1 MATLGSLL
9 NVYALPTGRRI
20 VALRAVREIAAAM
33 GLTVLVSFLDAA
45 IAHDEQTRTVELDW
59 IRQKRQPTANPGEAV
74 VVDTELDRV
83 LGGIHAMLTGVVEG
97 ALPGQPVEEARTLL
111 TVLFPAGLAGL
122 TQGTHV
128 DEATAVQAV
137 MRDVRKPEH
146 ATRIQALRLGASL
159 DRVDQLATRM
169 TGILSAAAKSP
180 TLQYST
186 VTDSQQKG
194 LSHLRETVAR
204 VLGLHPSDSQADT
217 QARARLL
224 EGVLRQ
230 GEAFA
235 EAFKRRRGGVDVNP
249 DTGEPTE
256 DVVG

>member
-1 MATLGSLL
+1 MATLESLL
-9 NVYALPTGRRI
+9 NVYSLPTGRRI
-20 VALRAVREIAAAM
+20 VALRAVREVAAAL
-33 GLTVLVSFLDAA
+33 GLTVLVSFLDTA
-45 IAHDEQTRTVELDW
+45 IAHDEQTRAVELDW
-59 IRQKRQPTANPGEAV
+59 VRQKRQPAANPGEAV

-83 LGGIHAMLTGVVEG
+83 LGGIHAVLTGVVEG

-111 TVLFPAGLAGL
+111 TLLFPAGLAGL

-137 MRDVRKPEH
+137 LREVSKPEH
-146 ATRIQALRLGASL
+146 ATRIQALRLGPSL
-159 DRVDQLATRM
+159 DRVEQLATRM

-180 TLQYST
+180 TLQYSS
-186 VTDSQQKG
+186 VIDSQQKG
-194 LSHLRETVAR
+194 LSNLRETVAR
-204 VLGLHPSDSQADT
+204 VIALHVSESQPDT

-235 EAFKRRRGGVDVNP
+235 EAYKRRRGGMDVNP
-249 DTGEPTE
+249 VTGEPAE